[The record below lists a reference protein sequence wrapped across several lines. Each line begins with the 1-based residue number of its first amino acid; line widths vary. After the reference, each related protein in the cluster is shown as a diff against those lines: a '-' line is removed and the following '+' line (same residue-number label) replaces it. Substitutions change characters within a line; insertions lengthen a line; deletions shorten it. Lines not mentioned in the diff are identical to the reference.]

1 MLEIVWHGR
10 GGQGVV
16 VASSILGT
24 AIAIYEGKLAM
35 SIPGFGGQR
44 RDAPVI
50 AVTRVSDIP
59 IRRRDLKADPDYI
72 VVFDDSLISV
82 AVSGLKPDKPRH
94 VVINSTKSAQELN
107 LAGWEKL
114 TIVDA
119 TSIAMN
125 VIGSPIVNTVMLG
138 VFAAATGLARLDSVK
153 KAIAD
158 VVPAEI
164 REKNIAGAEAGFEAV
179 SN

>member
-1 MLEIVWHGR
+1 MLEVIWHGR

-24 AIAIYEGKLAM
+24 AMALYEGKQAL

-50 AVTRVSDIP
+50 AVTRISGTP
-59 IRRRDLKADPDYI
+59 IRRRDLKPDPDYI
-72 VVFDDSLISV
+72 VVLDDSLTSV
-82 AVSGLKPDKPRH
+82 AVNGLALDKPRH
-94 VVINSTKSAQELN
+94 IIINSTKTAQELS
-107 LAGWEKL
+107 LEKWLKL

-119 TSIAMN
+119 TSIAAQ
-125 VIGSPIVNTVMLG
+125 VVGSPIVNTVMLG
-138 VFAAATGLARLDSVK
+138 VFAAATGLAQLDSVK

-158 VVPAEI
+158 VVAPEI
-164 REKNIAGAEAGFEAV
+164 REKNIAGAEAGFKAV
-179 SN
+179 QS

>member
-1 MLEIVWHGR
+1 MLEIIWHGR

-24 AIAIYEGKLAM
+24 AIAIYEGRLAL

-50 AVTRVSDIP
+50 AVTRISDSP

-82 AVSGLKPDKPRH
+82 AVSGLKANKPRH
-94 VVINSTKSAQELN
+94 LIVNSTKSAAELN
-107 LAGWEKL
+107 LSQWKTL

-119 TSIAMN
+119 ATIATQ
-125 VIGSPIVNTVMLG
+125 VIGNPIVNTVMLG
-138 VFAAATGLARLDSVK
+138 VLAAATGLATFDSVK

-164 REKNIAGAEAGFEAV
+164 REKNITGAAAGFKAV
-179 SN
+179 SI